1 MIQTTNND
9 RTIIWSTIN
18 RKPDYELR
26 REISENYDNIT
37 EDPLTVEEIRCQFN
51 KIENIKDRLNKISF
65 VKPILVIDIFEDL
78 IHNDSSR
85 KVRVIDSGNLADCFE
100 DETFDLAEWYVNK
113 DGDLFSYGVDRER
126 AQYSAYFG
134 LKADVPL
141 SLIQCF
147 FEDVEMECD
156 EIEYMDEIVFS
167 VGNTVLD
174 VLGLSEMNPLGKL
187 IFDYCE

>member
-51 KIENIKDRLNKISF
+51 KLENIKDRLNKISF

-134 LKADVPL
+134 LKSDAPL

-147 FEDVEMECD
+147 LKMLRWSVMKLN
-156 EIEYMDEIVFS
+156 IWMRLFS
-167 VGNTVLD
+167 V
-174 VLGLSEMNPLGKL
+174 
-187 IFDYCE
+187 